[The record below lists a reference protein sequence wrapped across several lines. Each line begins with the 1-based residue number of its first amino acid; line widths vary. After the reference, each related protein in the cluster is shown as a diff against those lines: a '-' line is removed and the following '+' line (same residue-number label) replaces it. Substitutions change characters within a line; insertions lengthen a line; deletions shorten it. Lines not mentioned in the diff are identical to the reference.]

1 MCQENILFLKNQNE
15 SYAMVDL
22 YQNKFFGQKHFY
34 NYYDNDVDKIL
45 LFKKSDGEYII
56 RYKDVNKLK
65 IAPLQLKKNFFCEL
79 HTYTN
84 NNRVM
89 YVHNNDKNLFRKCR
103 EIWNR
108 IAELIGINNA
118 EDFVETA
125 LDDGDEIIAL
135 DVHKALLKVIIE
147 INL

>member
-1 MCQENILFLKNQNE
+1 MGQENILFLKNQNE

-56 RYKDVNKLK
+56 RYKDINKLK
-65 IAPLQLKKNFFCEL
+65 IAPLQLKKIFFGEL

-89 YVHNNDKNLFRKCR
+89 YVHNNDKKLFRKCR

-125 LDDGDEIIAL
+125 LDDGDEIIAV

>member
-1 MCQENILFLKNQNE
+1 MGQENILFLKNQNE
-15 SYAMVDL
+15 SYALVDL
-22 YQNKFFGQKHFY
+22 YQNRSFGQKDFY
-34 NYYDNDVDKIL
+34 NQYDNDVDKIL

-56 RYKDVNKLK
+56 RYKDINKLK
-65 IAPLQLKKNFFCEL
+65 IAPLQLKKFFFGEL
-79 HTYTN
+79 RTCTN

-89 YVHNNDKNLFRKCR
+89 YVHNNDKKLFRKCR

-108 IAELIGINNA
+108 VAELIGINNA

>member
-1 MCQENILFLKNQNE
+1 MGQENILFLKNQNE
-15 SYAMVDL
+15 SYALVDL
-22 YQNKFFGQKHFY
+22 YQNRSFGQKDFY
-34 NYYDNDVDKIL
+34 NQYDNDVDKIL

-56 RYKDVNKLK
+56 RYKDINKLK
-65 IAPLQLKKNFFCEL
+65 IAPLQLKNFFFGEL
-79 HTYTN
+79 RTCTN

-89 YVHNNDKNLFRKCR
+89 YVHNNDKKLFRKCR

-108 IAELIGINNA
+108 VAELIGINNA

>member
-1 MCQENILFLKNQNE
+1 MGQENILFLKNQNE
-15 SYAMVDL
+15 SYALVDL
-22 YQNKFFGQKHFY
+22 YQNRSFGQKDFY
-34 NYYDNDVDKIL
+34 NQYDNDVDKIL

-56 RYKDVNKLK
+56 RYKDINKLK
-65 IAPLQLKKNFFCEL
+65 IAPLQLKKIFFGEL
-79 HTYTN
+79 RTCTN

-89 YVHNNDKNLFRKCR
+89 YVHNNDKKLFRKCR

-108 IAELIGINNA
+108 VAELIGINNA

>member
-1 MCQENILFLKNQNE
+1 MGQENILFLKNQNE
-15 SYAMVDL
+15 SYALVDL
-22 YQNKFFGQKHFY
+22 YQNRSFGQKDFY
-34 NYYDNDVDKIL
+34 NQYDNDVDKIL

-65 IAPLQLKKNFFCEL
+65 IAPLQLKKFFFGEL

>member
-1 MCQENILFLKNQNE
+1 MGQENILFLKNQNE
-15 SYAMVDL
+15 SYALVDL
-22 YQNKFFGQKHFY
+22 YQNRSFGQKDFY
-34 NYYDNDVDKIL
+34 NQYDNDVDKIL

-65 IAPLQLKKNFFCEL
+65 IAPLQLKKILFGEL

-89 YVHNNDKNLFRKCR
+89 YVHNNDKKLFRKCR

-108 IAELIGINNA
+108 VAELIGINNA

-125 LDDGDEIIAL
+125 LDDGDEIIAV